1 MKKIIQ
7 VFIVCGLFVIM
18 GGTASGNDV
27 MKLKATGS
35 CVGCDLTGA
44 DLNGENLFDAKLE
57 GTKLIRAK
65 LEKAELGVANLKW
78 ANLEGA
84 ILCHTAM
91 PWGEE
96 NGGCK

>member
-1 MKKIIQ
+1 MKKLIQ
-7 VFIVCGLFVIM
+7 VLIVCGLFVIM

-44 DLNGENLFDAKLE
+44 DLG
-57 GTKLIRAK
+57 G
-65 LEKAELGVANLKW
+65 AELNGAYLQGANLSGADLTGADLTGANLKW

-91 PWGEE
+91 PWGED
-96 NGGCK
+96 NSGCK